1 MKQRRITYFISGL
14 LIQLAIFAIIAY
26 WFTLVASNDL
36 RAAINDFSANLPS
49 FLQDAT
55 VILIS
60 TAAFVVISMLCYG
73 MARKLSYS
81 RSFRNLTMGL
91 ILINAIIL
99 LWMILTLM

>member
-14 LIQLAIFAIIAY
+14 LIQLSIIAAIVY

-36 RAAINDFSANLPS
+36 REAIHDFSVHLPS

-55 VILIS
+55 LVLII
-60 TAAFVVISMLCYG
+60 TAAFTAISMLCYS
-73 MARKLSYS
+73 MARKLSYNMY
-81 RSFRNLTMGL
+81 FRNLILGL

-99 LWMILTLM
+99 IWILLTLM

>member
-14 LIQLAIFAIIAY
+14 LIQLSILTLIVY

-36 RAAINDFSANLPS
+36 RKAIQDFSANLPA

-55 VILIS
+55 VILII
-60 TAAFVVISMLCYG
+60 TAAFVSISMMCYG
-73 MARKLSYS
+73 MARKLSFS

-91 ILINAIIL
+91 ILVNAIIL
-99 LWMILTLM
+99 LWIVLTLM